1 MVGSI
6 QPMEDAR
13 SRVLIVDDAVEVHR
27 LLRARLKEDDLE
39 FASAF
44 GADEALEKAF
54 TWKPDLVLLDIVLG
68 GDDGLRLLRTL
79 KADERTRDVPV
90 IVLSAQQ
97 SPEQKVTA
105 FDLGAVDYITKPF
118 EMVELRVRLRSAL
131 RVHQLVTMLAVKAQ
145 IDGLT
150 GLWNRAFFDHR
161 WAEEYARAQRHGH
174 PLSIALIDIDHFKR
188 VNDRFGH
195 PVGDI
200 VLQNVARTLR
210 RECRAGDLVCRYGG
224 EEFVIVMPDT
234 PARDAGTLCQRL
246 RAAVEEMVW
255 SRSTE
260 LHVTASIGVAGAG
273 GSTVL
278 THEQWVE
285 LADKNLYQA
294 KRAGRNRVIVSEV
307 PTGAGNPVREAG

>member
-1 MVGSI
+1 MVHTM
-6 QPMEDAR
+6 QPIEDAK

-27 LLRARLKEDDLE
+27 LLRARLKDDDLE
-39 FASAF
+39 FTSAF
-44 GADEALEKAF
+44 SASEALEKAVS
-54 TWKPDLVLLDIVLG
+54 WRPDLILLDIVLG

-97 SPEQKVTA
+97 SPEQKVLA

-118 EMVELRVRLRSAL
+118 EMVELRVRLRAAL
-131 RVHQLVTMLAVKAQ
+131 RVHQLVQMLAVKAQ

-161 WAEEYARAQRHGH
+161 WREEYARCQRHQH
-174 PLSIALIDIDHFKR
+174 PLCLAFIDIDHFKR
-188 VNDRFGH
+188 VNDKFGH
-195 PVGDI
+195 PVGDL
-200 VLQNVARTLR
+200 VLQNVARVLR
-210 RECRAGDLVCRYGG
+210 RECRQSDLVCRYGG

-234 PARDAGTLCQRL
+234 HPRDAATLCHRL
-246 RAAVEEMVW
+246 RAAIEEMVW

-260 LHVTASIGVAGAG
+260 LHVTVSIGVAGST

-278 THEQWVE
+278 SVDQWVE
-285 LADKNLYQA
+285 LADKNLYLG
-294 KRAGRNRVIVSEV
+294 KRSGRNRVVVTEV
-307 PTGAGNPVREAG
+307 PSGPGLTGREAV